1 MADNNTAD
9 TTSFTTETSSSTDKE
24 NNNNSNDPLDTAQW
38 TNYLPETFGIRDAVK
53 QSSYRW
59 CVREGCVPFIMIW
72 VMDKYST
79 YLAFMDRSCS
89 SFRFV

>member
-1 MADNNTAD
+1 MADTTAD
-9 TTSFTTETSSSTDKE
+9 TTSFTPETSSSTNKE
-24 NNNNSNDPLDTAQW
+24 NNNDPLDTAQW

-72 VMDKYST
+72 VMSWINT
-79 YLAFMDRSCS
+79 YLAFMDRLFS
-89 SFRFV
+89 SFRFA